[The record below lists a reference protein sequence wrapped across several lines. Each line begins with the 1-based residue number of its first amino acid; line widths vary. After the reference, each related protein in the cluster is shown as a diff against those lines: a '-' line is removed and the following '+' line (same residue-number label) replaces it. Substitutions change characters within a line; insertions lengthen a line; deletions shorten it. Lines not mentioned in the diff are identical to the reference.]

1 MLDPGF
7 LDRARLLQ
15 GPWQA
20 FERDV
25 ARLMLQNGFDDVRLV
40 GGSGDRGADV
50 LGVKEGQLWVF
61 QCKHTTRSPP
71 PREAVGEVVEAARVY
86 GASRMVVAVSRVPGA
101 GLQEEIKRHARQ
113 GLTVEVATPEILLN
127 LMAGSPE
134 YAPSHRALH
143 DYQREAAG
151 LLREALTDT
160 GRGQVVLAT
169 GLGKTVVR
177 AEVVADLFRDGLVPH
192 GRARVLAH
200 TRELVEQLHRAFWY
214 QLPKWVRT
222 GHLAAG
228 EEPGL
233 WDGIVFATVQTV
245 ASRVESIPPIGL
257 LLVDEAHHIG
267 AATFQKI
274 IDLIKP
280 PMIAG
285 ATATPWR
292 GDGFDIDST
301 LGPPVVQYGI
311 ADGLKRGFLSDVDYR
326 LCADNIDWKT
336 IQDLSHHKYSLSH
349 LNKRLIIPTR
359 DEQVVRMIR
368 AAFDD
373 EGRRAGVVFCPA
385 VVHAVTMAG
394 MLRQYGFRAETISG
408 DTPPRKRELLMA
420 RFRAGELDFMTSV
433 DLFNEGVDVPDV
445 DIIVFMRASH
455 SRRIFVQQLGRGLRL
470 SPGKDKVVVLDFVT
484 GLRRIAEV
492 VTLDKASHG
501 GPVERLGIGNRLI
514 QFRDESAGNF
524 MREWMLDQASL
535 VLREGDPE
543 LELPEFEFPEPIP
556 PGGVQ

>member
-1 MLDPGF
+1 MLEPGF
-7 LDRARLLQ
+7 LDRARLLH

-40 GGSGDRGADV
+40 GGPGDRGADV
-50 LGVKEGQLWVF
+50 LGVKQGQLWVF
-61 QCKHTTRSPP
+61 QCKHTTRGTPP
-71 PREAVGEVVEAARVY
+71 KEAVGEVVEAARVY

-101 GLQEEIKRHARQ
+101 GLQEEIKRYARQ
-113 GLTVEVATPEILLN
+113 GLTVEVATPEVLLN
-127 LMAGSPE
+127 LMADSPE
-134 YAPSHRALH
+134 YAPSHRTLH

-151 LLREALTDT
+151 LLRESLTDT

-169 GLGKTVVR
+169 GLGKTVVM
-177 AEVVADLFRDGLVPH
+177 AEVVADLFRDELVPH
-192 GRARVLAH
+192 GRALVLAH

-245 ASRVESIPPIGL
+245 ASRVESMPPIGL
-257 LLVDEAHHIG
+257 VMVDEAHHIG

-274 IDLIKP
+274 LDLIKP
-280 PMIAG
+280 PMVAG

-311 ADGLKRGFLSDVDYR
+311 ADGLQRGFLSDVDYR

-336 IQDLSHHKYSLSH
+336 IQDLSRHKYSLSQ
-349 LNKRLIIPTR
+349 LNRRLIIPTR
-359 DEQVVRMIR
+359 DEQAVRMIR
-368 AAFDD
+368 TAFD
-373 EGRRAGVVFCPA
+373 EERRRAGIVFCPA
-385 VVHAVTMAG
+385 VVHAANMAA
-394 MLRQYGFRAETISG
+394 MLRQYGFRAEPISG
-408 DTPPRKRELLMA
+408 DTPPRERELLMA

-470 SPGKDKVVVLDFVT
+470 SPGKEKVVVLDFVT
-484 GLRRIAEV
+484 DLRRVAEV
-492 VTLDKASHG
+492 VSLDKASQG

-535 VLREGDPE
+535 MLREGDPE
-543 LELPEFEFPEPIP
+543 LELPEFEFPVPIP
-556 PGGVQ
+556 PGGIQ